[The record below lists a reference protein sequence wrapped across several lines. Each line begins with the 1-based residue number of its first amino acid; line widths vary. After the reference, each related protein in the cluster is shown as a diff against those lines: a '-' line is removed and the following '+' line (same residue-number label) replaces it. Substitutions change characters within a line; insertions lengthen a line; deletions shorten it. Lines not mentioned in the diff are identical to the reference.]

1 MNHSERIGVKPG
13 KALAA
18 QPQIGHN
25 RWHPDI
31 TPVVSVDPG
40 VSLILETLD
49 AMDGQLTA
57 TSDASHV
64 ATSNLNRVHPLTGPV
79 YVNGAEPGDLL
90 VVNIED
96 LETGDFGFTAQIP
109 GFGFLRDLF
118 DKPYYVSWKIADH
131 YAESEAIPG
140 VRIPEQAFLGVMG
153 VAPSAAL
160 LTSIAARERE
170 LLERGGA
177 VHPPEPND
185 AVPDD
190 PRISAEALRT
200 TPPRETG
207 GNLDVKQLGIGTT
220 FVVPVFAK
228 GALFSCG
235 DLHFAQGDGESCG
248 TAIEVYGSV
257 KLSFGLRKG
266 GAQQHRSDS
275 IWFTRQE
282 RNASGPRHALEYIG
296 TTGICVDR
304 TGRNESE
311 NATLAAR
318 NALLALIERLVVERG
333 YTEQQAYAICSV
345 AADLHYS
352 QVVDVPNFTASAI
365 LPLDIFV

>member
-1 MNHSERIGVKPG
+1 MSPIERVRVDAGKPLADQPGV
-13 KALAA
+13 
-18 QPQIGHN
+18 GHN

-31 TPVVSVDPG
+31 EPVVSVEPG
-40 VSLILETLD
+40 VSITLETLD
-49 AMDGQLTA
+49 AMDGQLIA
-57 TSDASHV
+57 TSDEDDV

-79 YVNGAEPGDLL
+79 YVKGAEPGDLL
-90 VVNIED
+90 VINIED
-96 LETGDFGFTAQIP
+96 LETSGFGFTAQIP
-109 GFGFLRDLF
+109 GFGFLRDVF
-118 DKPYYVSWKIADH
+118 ADPYYVSWKIADH
-131 YAESEAIPG
+131 LAESSTLPG

-153 VAPSAAL
+153 VAPSASL
-160 LTSIAARERE
+160 LASIAAREKD
-170 LLERGGA
+170 LADRGGA
-177 VHPPEPND
+177 VHPPEPQD

-190 PRISAEALRT
+190 ARIAAEALRT

-207 GNLDVKQLGIGTT
+207 GNLDVRQLGIGTT
-220 FVVPVFAK
+220 LVMPVFVD

-235 DLHFAQGDGESCG
+235 DLHFAQGDGECCG

-257 KLSFGLRKG
+257 RLSFGLRKG
-266 GAQQHRSDS
+266 EAHRRRSAS
-275 IWFTRQE
+275 VWFTTPARD
-282 RNASGPRHALEYIG
+282 ADAPRHALGCLG
-296 TTGICVDR
+296 TTGVCVDS

-318 NALLALIERLVVERG
+318 NALLAMIERLVSERG

-345 AADLHYS
+345 AADLRYS